1 MQKEVILRYLRYYLG
16 VWLERLRRTTK
27 GLGQDSWCLG
37 WNLNQGPLSLKQEK
51 L

>member
-1 MQKEVILRYLRYYLG
+1 MQKEVTLHCLRYYPG
-16 VWLERLRRTTK
+16 VRLERVRKTTK

-37 WNLNQGPLSLKQEK
+37 WDLNQGPLSLKQEC